1 VVWVVT
7 YKRRLFGYD
16 EAVRSLWKGNHREIL
31 LFAGDRERKQR
42 EQSFGR
48 ESKQGSIICCFAL
61 LCFASGMDFLRCALC
76 GEPAALHCER
86 DDAFLCWPCDTSVHS
101 HNSIVVRHTRSVLCS
116 TCNAPTRFRTSGG
129 SPSPFT
135 CLCAECSPAV
145 CDGAAAANNVCRH
158 LINNNYNDV
167 SDRMSSTSCG
177 AAAAA
182 EAEQGRRRHG
192 AAASP
197 PRPAIRFVKTKELQ
211 QQQQQAS
218 CAEELGNDGLLCPQ
232 EVRRRRRRTLRHAS
246 GRYRKAPRHS
256 SRRWLKDPRFTIQ

>member
-1 VVWVVT
+1 MVWVFT
-7 YKRRLFGYD
+7 YKRRLFGYN
-16 EAVRSLWKGNHREIL
+16 EAVRSLWEGNHREIL

-48 ESKQGSIICCFAL
+48 ESKQASSAAL
-61 LCFASGMDFLRCALC
+61 LCFASGMDVLRCALC

-129 SPSPFT
+129 SPSPFA
-135 CLCAECSPAV
+135 CLCTECSPAV

-158 LINNNYNDV
+158 INNNINDV
-167 SDRMSSTSCG
+167 SDRMSSTFCG

-182 EAEQGRRRHG
+182 DAEQGRRRHG

-197 PRPAIRFVKTKELQ
+197 PRPAIRILKTKELHQ
-211 QQQQQAS
+211 QLQQQQAS

-232 EVRRRRRRTLRHAS
+232 EVRRRRRRIVRHAS

-256 SRRWLKDPRFTIQ
+256 SRRCLKDPRFTIQ